1 MRRRPLLAATLGSLA
16 APAIA
21 RAQGGFPNRPIRI
34 VSPFAPGGTS
44 DGVIRVMNPLL
55 ERLLG
60 HPMVIE
66 NRAGAGGTVG
76 TAAVASDRPDG
87 YTLVLAN
94 AGPMAIG
101 QTLFPR
107 LPYNVASSFSY
118 ISLVG
123 GAPILCSVSP
133 SGPLRSLA
141 EYRAAAAARP
151 EAMTYGSAGVGSVG
165 HLAGLLWAR
174 EAGVEMLHIPFR
186 GGGEAEAAM
195 LGGNLGSVWN
205 TLGAHAGSV
214 RGGTIRGLVQTAD
227 RRVPAFPDIP
237 SIAEA
242 GFPGAVAINWFVLAG
257 PAGMP
262 PEIVAR
268 IRAAFSAALADPAT
282 AERVAGFGLVPMGDP
297 EPAAIQAFVNRETAR
312 WAPVVRASGAEPS

>member
-1 MRRRPLLAATLGSLA
+1 MRRRKLIAATLGSLA
-16 APAIA
+16 APALA
-21 RAQGGFPNRPIRI
+21 RAQAGFPNRPIRV

-55 ERLLG
+55 ERALG
-60 HPMVIE
+60 QPVVIDS
-66 NRAGAGGTVG
+66 RAGAGGTVG
-76 TAAVASDRPDG
+76 TAHVANERPDG

-118 ISLVG
+118 VSLVG
-123 GAPILCSVSP
+123 GAPIVCAVNP
-133 SGPLRSLA
+133 AGPVRSLA
-141 EYRAAAAARP
+141 AYRAAAAVRA
-151 EAMTYGSAGVGSVG
+151 EAMSYGSAGVGSVG

-174 EAGVEMLHIPFR
+174 EAGVELLHVPFR
-186 GGGEAEAAM
+186 GGSEAEAAM
-195 LGGNLGSVWN
+195 LGGNLGSLWN

-214 RGGTIRGLVQTAD
+214 RAGTIRALAQSAD
-227 RRVPAFPDIP
+227 RRVPAFPDIA
-237 SIAEA
+237 SVAEL
-242 GFPGAVAINWFVLAG
+242 GFPNAVAINWFVLAG
-257 PAGMP
+257 PAGLP

-268 IRAAFSAALADPAT
+268 IRGAFSAALADPAT

-297 EPAAIQAFVNRETAR
+297 NPAEIQAFVNRETER
-312 WAPVVRASGAEPS
+312 WAPVVRASGAEAG